1 MEILKADPNKFKEK
15 IRRLIK
21 LIRNGKIIIFPTD
34 TVYGLLGDATNE
46 ETVKKIFKIKKRAR
60 KKPIPIFVKDIR
72 MAKRYAFISKK
83 KENFLKMVWPGKVT
97 AVLKRPRTRTPKHN
111 DELAAGQ
118 ASSVRG
124 KKNKKLI
131 IYGVASNTIALRIPN
146 YRLVNMLL
154 EKINKPLT
162 GTSANISGKPASTKI
177 KEILR
182 QFKNAKE
189 KPDLVLNYG
198 NLKFSLPS
206 VVVDLTSKEIK
217 ILRA

>member
-1 MEILKADPNKFKEK
+1 MEILKVDPNKFKEK

-21 LIRNGKIIIFPTD
+21 LIKNGKIIIFPTD

-46 ETVKKIFKIKKRAR
+46 ETIKKIFKIKKRVR

-72 MAKRYAFISKK
+72 MAKKLAFISKK
-83 KENFLKMVWPGKVT
+83 QENFLKMVWPGKVT
-97 AVLKRPRTRTPKHN
+97 VVLKRKNTLPK
-111 DELAAGQ
+111 
-118 ASSVRG
+118 
-124 KKNKKLI
+124 I
-131 IYGVASNTIALRIPN
+131 IFGNEKTIGLRIPD
-146 YRLVNMLL
+146 YDLI
-154 EKINKPLT
+154 KILFKKLNRPLT

-198 NLKFSLPS
+198 NLKSSLPS
-206 VVVDLTSKEIK
+206 VVIDLTNKEIK
-217 ILRA
+217 ILRT